1 MKKKDKKVFG
11 FIWGVYIL
19 FLFIIS
25 IGCQTYG
32 RPRKHIV
39 DILTISLLLLAMGTA
54 VYYIIV
60 LWQDKVRDKAEKVRN
75 TIFIFV
81 IIFILWA
88 VMYV

>member
-1 MKKKDKKVFG
+1 M
-11 FIWGVYIL
+11 
-19 FLFIIS
+19 
-25 IGCQTYG
+25 YG